1 MRINIYNINEK
12 ILQNKNDINKQSII
26 NNRNTITKKE
36 N

>member
-12 ILQNKNDINKQSII
+12 ILKNKNDINKQSII